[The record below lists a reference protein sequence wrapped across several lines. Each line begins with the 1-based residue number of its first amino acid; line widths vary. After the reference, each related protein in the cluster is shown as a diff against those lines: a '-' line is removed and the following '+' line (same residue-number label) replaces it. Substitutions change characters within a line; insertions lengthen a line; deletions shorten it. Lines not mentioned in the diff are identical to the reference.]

1 MSYKNE
7 WGREIKLK
15 YKYENKEN
23 PVKRYKMSK
32 KELEEYL
39 KELEKRHSNKHKYCV
54 CCGIKLNNRYT
65 KDKCLKCILKEGV
78 LNE

>member
-15 YKYENKEN
+15 YKYENKQN
-23 PVKRYKMSK
+23 PVKKYKMSK

-39 KELEKRHSNKHKYCV
+39 KELEKRHSNKHQLKYQGWYNGELLC
-54 CCGIKLNNRYT
+54 
-65 KDKCLKCILKEGV
+65 
-78 LNE
+78 

>member
-32 KELEEYL
+32 K
-39 KELEKRHSNKHKYCV
+39 
-54 CCGIKLNNRYT
+54 GIRRVFK
-65 KDKCLKCILKEGV
+65 GV
-78 LNE
+78 RKTS

>member
-23 PVKRYKMSK
+23 PVKSYKMSK
-32 KELEEYL
+32 KELEKCL
-39 KELEKRHSNKHKYCV
+39 KELEKHQFK
-54 CCGIKLNNRYT
+54 
-65 KDKCLKCILKEGV
+65 ILGV
-78 LNE
+78 V